1 MLYIDLRRGTY
12 PYGITNNESIDPSCE
27 AVSASVDYTDTRAAA
42 YLPSIAEV
50 STNLQSRTLRAISNR

>member
-12 PYGITNNESIDPSCE
+12 LYGITNNESIDLSYE
-27 AVSASVDYTDTRAAA
+27 AVSVSVDYTDTRAAV

-50 STNLQSRTLRAISNR
+50 STNL